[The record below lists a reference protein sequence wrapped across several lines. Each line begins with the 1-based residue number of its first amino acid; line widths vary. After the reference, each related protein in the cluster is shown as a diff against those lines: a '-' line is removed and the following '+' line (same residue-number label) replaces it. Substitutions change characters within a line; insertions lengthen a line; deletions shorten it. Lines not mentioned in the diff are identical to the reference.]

1 MLAEGLPPAA
11 TTFSVASV
19 PASIAATAERD
30 NDASKRVLAFIN
42 ETSWTD
48 ASSFSCGARRERR
61 VSATG
66 GGQTGCR
73 GSAVPSGCARLLLTS
88 ALASVVGDRP
98 VRRDGKG

>member
-42 ETSWTD
+42 ETSMD
-48 ASSFSCGARRERR
+48 RRELVFVNRGETR
-61 VSATG
+61 ENGSLQHRIEYDIEYLENWSLGADIAIIT
-66 GGQTGCR
+66 QT
-73 GSAVPSGCARLLLTS
+73 AVQ
-88 ALASVVGDRP
+88 VVHP
-98 VRRDGKG
+98 PKTAY